1 MAAAGG
7 QPVFW
12 EGRDRMTATT
22 DILDDNIAL
31 LQQGL
36 RLIERL
42 DPALYAGRDE
52 PPGRGVGAQVRHAL
66 DHYGSLL
73 AGVGSR
79 VIDYDLRE
87 RDARL
92 ETSADAAMMRMVE
105 LIDRLTRLDRA
116 DLDLPAVLRTGA
128 DEEAGGLDASP
139 SSLRRELHFLLSH
152 TVHHYALIAM
162 ILARHDVEVDPDF
175 GVAPS
180 TLRHWA
186 RQERCAKPAG

>member
-1 MAAAGG
+1 
-7 QPVFW
+7 
-12 EGRDRMTATT
+12 MTPTT
-22 DILDDNIAL
+22 DILDDNLAL
-31 LQQGL
+31 LRQGL

-52 PPGRGVGAQVRHAL
+52 PPGRGVGAQVRHTL
-66 DHYGSLL
+66 DHYTSLL

-92 ETSADAAMMRMVE
+92 ETSADAAMMRIVE
-105 LIDRLTRLDRA
+105 LMDQLAKLERA
-116 DLDLPAVLRTGA
+116 GLDLPAVLRAGA
-128 DEEAGGLDASP
+128 DEDPDGFETSP

-162 ILARHDVEVDPDF
+162 ILARHDVEVDSDF

-186 RQERCAKPAG
+186 RQERCEKPAG